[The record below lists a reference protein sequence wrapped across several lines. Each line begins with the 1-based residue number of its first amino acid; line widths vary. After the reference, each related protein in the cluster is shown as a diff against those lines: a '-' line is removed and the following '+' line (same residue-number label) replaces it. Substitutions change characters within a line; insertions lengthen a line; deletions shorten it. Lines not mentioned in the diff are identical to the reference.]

1 MGKRVLLMPT
11 LIEKVSKI
19 YFIKMK
25 MFNNDGQ
32 EAEMCGNAL
41 RCVAKLVHD
50 SKLIQDDIICIQT
63 KAGPR
68 KAEISADSKLIKV
81 NMGRAMG
88 MLRISSKSYFEI
100 FLN

>member
-1 MGKRVLLMPT
+1 MR
-11 LIEKVSKI
+11 
-19 YFIKMK
+19 

-50 SKLIQDDIICIQT
+50 SKLIQAEIISIQT

-68 KAEISADSKLIKV
+68 KAEISTDSEHIKV
-81 NMGRAMG
+81 NMGRAIG
-88 MLRISSKSYFEI
+88 M
-100 FLN
+100 

>member
-1 MGKRVLLMPT
+1 MGSNFQVLKSGWKKS
-11 LIEKVSKI
+11 EKPVKKPMNIKKI
-19 YFIKMK
+19 YFIKMR

-50 SKLIQDDIICIQT
+50 SKLIRDDIICIQT

-68 KAEISADSKLIKV
+68 KAEISTDSKLIKV

-88 MLRISSKSYFEI
+88 M
-100 FLN
+100 